1 MLKRGPNIP
10 DTSGPQSVR
19 VFKTA
24 KSIIEVIE
32 YRHAVAEMTRACF
45 TDAIAVGGQRLIL
58 GGAAAP
64 LSAIDAMLDQPRYQW
79 FYFEQFQK
87 RFALSVDEAD
97 GEWVLD
103 GAPVA
108 QRPDDEDSEGVE
120 GGPSNGPTDGPIY
133 SFSGGF
139 HLPPPQKRHAP
150 PPRRGR
156 RHVPAG
162 PVDQGRT
169 APTRPDAVAAA
180 KRATRRLL
188 CKTRAWLRTK
198 PLTPRFGHIVHKFEA
213 SLAEMK
219 EVARLTRFTA
229 HVLAT
234 VLRRWL
240 RRGVVELRAFLTDFD
255 HAAYHVP
262 TQLEAKSFELR
273 QGFTLV
279 LYSFDN
285 IPWKSGLFGDL
296 EHPNWESWL
305 FGRLVEDERLS
316 A

>member
-1 MLKRGPNIP
+1 MKRGPNIP
-10 DTSGPQSVR
+10 DTSGPQGVR
-19 VFKTA
+19 VFKLA
-24 KSIIEVIE
+24 HSIIDLIE
-32 YRHAVAEMTRACF
+32 YRHAVAEMTRAYF
-45 TDAIAVGGQRLIL
+45 TDVIAAGGQRLIL
-58 GGAAAP
+58 DGAPAP
-64 LSAIDAMLDQPRYQW
+64 SSALAAMLKQPRCEW
-79 FYFEQFQK
+79 FYFEKFQK
-87 RFALSVDEAD
+87 RFALSIDEKD

-108 QRPDDEDSEGVE
+108 QRPDDGDPEAAD
-120 GGPSNGPTDGPIY
+120 GGPPDGPSDGPVY

-139 HLPPPQKRHAP
+139 HLPPPQRTQRAR

-156 RHVPAG
+156 RQPPAG
-162 PVDQGRT
+162 PVDQGRIPV
-169 APTRPDAVAAA
+169 ARPDAVAAA
-180 KRATRRLL
+180 KRVAHQML
-188 CKTRAWLRTK
+188 CRTEAWLRTN
-198 PLTPRFGHIVHKFEA
+198 PLTPRFGHIESKIEA

-219 EVARLTRFTA
+219 EVARLTRDTA
-229 HVLAT
+229 HALTT
-234 VLRRWL
+234 VARRWL
-240 RRGVVELRAFLTDFD
+240 RRGAVELRAILTDFD

-296 EHPNWESWL
+296 EHPKWESWL